1 MLRCWIR
8 YLILLG
14 VSTLLYVFYVGYVSW
29 FLFVLVCFLPIFSLC
44 FFFLAK
50 RKFTIQ
56 LCAKPR
62 YQKQEQE
69 QLKLLAK
76 TDSIIP
82 LACAMVEYTIT
93 NHFYQ
98 ETQKGTLRLAAD
110 KTFSEIDL
118 PYPFTQCGK
127 VEVTIDHVE
136 VYDFLG
142 LFHMKKAIEERI
154 STVVYPPNGSW
165 KETVFLGGPQEEDGE
180 ALQKSNIQNGD
191 SFDVHSYRPGD
202 SLHRVHWKLS
212 AKMDDIMVREFA
224 LPKAKTATI
233 YFEFYGSKT
242 DCEEILCNVYHFS
255 TYLLDQSCI
264 HEIILVGN
272 EKIRLQKNIH
282 SMESL
287 NACMDTIL
295 AIPCLPSAQPT
306 SLQETHRP
314 HTFYMRKEGLWKQ
327 EKGDEQRA
335 HA

>member
-14 VSTLLYVFYVGYVSW
+14 VSILLYVFYVGYVSW
-29 FLFVLVCFLPIFSLC
+29 FLFVLVCSLPLISLC

-50 RKFTIQ
+50 RKFTIK
-56 LCAKPR
+56 LSANPR
-62 YQKQEQE
+62 YHKEEQGKL
-69 QLKLLAK
+69 QLYAK
-76 TDSIIP
+76 TDCIVP

-98 ETQKGTLRLAAD
+98 ESEKGILRLAAD

-118 PYPFTQCGK
+118 PYSLTQCGK

-142 LFHMKKAIEERI
+142 LFHMKKKIQGSI
-154 STVVYPPNGSW
+154 STIIFPPNGSW
-165 KETVFLGGPQEEDGE
+165 HETVFLGGPQGEEGE
-180 ALQKSNIQNGD
+180 ALQKSNGQNGD

-224 LPKAKTATI
+224 QPKAKTATI
-233 YFEFYGSKT
+233 YFEFYGSKA
-242 DCEEILCNVYHFS
+242 DCEEILGNVYQFS

-272 EKIRLQKNIH
+272 EKILLQKNID
-282 SMESL
+282 STESL
-287 NACMDTIL
+287 NAYMDTIL
-295 AIPCLPSAQPT
+295 SLPCLPSAHPISIQKI
-306 SLQETHRP
+306 QRP
-314 HTFYMRKEGLWKQ
+314 HTFYMRKEGIWKQ
-327 EKGDEQRA
+327 EKGDEQHA